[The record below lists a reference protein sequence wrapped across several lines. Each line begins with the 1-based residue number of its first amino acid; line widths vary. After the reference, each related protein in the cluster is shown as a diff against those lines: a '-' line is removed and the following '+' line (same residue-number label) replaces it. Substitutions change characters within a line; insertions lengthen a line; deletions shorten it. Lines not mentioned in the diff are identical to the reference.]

1 MAKAISK
8 PVALAVAL
16 GLTLGGSFSVG
27 APAFAQNQ
35 VNEPNRAT
43 SAPAASQIAAGNNF
57 SLTVHK
63 KANAPTLRNATGEE
77 DPQAGGKGVNDVPFQ
92 IQKLEGDVRN
102 QAEYNRLVK
111 LTNDYNGGNRDQ
123 QLTFDGQP
131 QTGTTSGG
139 GNLQFAN
146 LQAGAYLVTEQDSQD
161 PSLIPGK
168 PFIVMVP
175 MTNSAGNAWND
186 HVHVYPKNSQVS
198 VDKQVVDRS
207 KHAEK
212 AADAEAGEGAPAL
225 NRASDVEYTLT
236 GVVPS
241 APEGKKLK
249 NFTLTD
255 KYNNTEL
262 RFDEGFVQSVE
273 RVPADSQDSV
283 AGTAL
288 AAGQWEMVQ
297 NADTR
302 DLPAGANSTFS
313 IVVADPE
320 TAGLQPGDTLRVKV
334 KATLLLAEDQNIE
347 NHLDSTGFFR
357 DPGQDVGDED
367 KPDFDTPDDKVN
379 TYIGKIKVIKHEE
392 GNNDVRLAGARF
404 NLFECGNK
412 DAIIDTGVT
421 NNQGELLF
429 DGIHVS
435 DFANNADVDAI
446 EYCLEETEV
455 PDGYTKVDG
464 EIRVTLHQQQSQ
476 NNPEDQNGA
485 IRLVSKSVA
494 NKPNSEVPLL
504 PSTGGMGILLVALL
518 GLGIIAGGVYA
529 ARRNSAKA

>member
-1 MAKAISK
+1 MD
-8 PVALAVAL
+8 
-16 GLTLGGSFSVG
+16 G
-27 APAFAQNQ
+27 
-35 VNEPNRAT
+35 
-43 SAPAASQIAAGNNF
+43 
-57 SLTVHK
+57 
-63 KANAPTLRNATGEE
+63 
-77 DPQAGGKGVNDVPFQ
+77 VPFQ
-92 IQKLEGDVRN
+92 IQKLVGDVRN

-123 QLTFDGQP
+123 QLTFDGEP
-131 QTGTTSGG
+131 RNGTTSGG

-146 LQAGAYLVTEQDSQD
+146 LQAGAYLVTEQKSDV
-161 PSLIPGK
+161 PGLLPGK

-175 MTNSAGNAWND
+175 MTNSAGNAWNNQ
-186 HVHVYPKNSQVS
+186 VHVYPKNSQVS

-225 NRASDVEYTLT
+225 NRTSDVEYTLT

-273 RVPADSQDSV
+273 RVTS
-283 AGTAL
+283 
-288 AAGQWEMVQ
+288 AGQATPLE
-297 NADTR
+297 NARWSLVGPSATQGPGD
-302 DLPAGANSTFS
+302 ANATFK

-320 TAGLQPGDTLRVKV
+320 AAGLQPGDTLRVKV
-334 KATLLLAEDQNIE
+334 KATLLLAEDQHIE

-357 DPGQDVGDED
+357 DPGEDVGDED
-367 KPDFDTPDDKVN
+367 EPDFDTPDDKVN
-379 TYIGKIKVIKHEE
+379 TYIGKIQVVKHEE

-404 NLFECGNK
+404 NLFECDNR

-421 NNQGELLF
+421 NDRGELLF

-435 DFANNADVDAI
+435 DFVNDVDVEAI
-446 EYCLEETEV
+446 EYCLEETKA

-464 EIRVTLHQQQSQ
+464 DIRVTLYREQSRNNAEGQ
-476 NNPEDQNGA
+476 NSP

-494 NKPNSEVPLL
+494 NKPNSEVPIL